1 MHVAEHWI
9 ICYRSQWIIVDP
21 LRGDVPLLT
30 PPSTSLWNWGLG
42 IIEQLKIIQKMLSWF
57 SRGPFFSNLMLNLHN
72 FRNLKLNCSI
82 RLLERGP
89 QTLWEQK
96 HLFFYAHIKKK
107 NVCVEKCLCFFPLDP
122 SGMQIRL
129 FADLSI
135 FMFGFSTSGDLCIK
149 IDLTLSTEHAL
160 LFTLIC
166 FSLI

>member
-1 MHVAEHWI
+1 M
-9 ICYRSQWIIVDP
+9 
-21 LRGDVPLLT
+21 LT
-30 PPSTSLWNWGLG
+30 PPSTSLGNWGLG

-96 HLFFYAHIKKK
+96 HLFFYAHIKK

-135 FMFGFSTSGDLCIK
+135 SMFGFSTSVPKKDLCIK
-149 IDLTLSTEHAL
+149 IDLALSTEHAL